1 MFHQSIFHISAN
13 SHIKLGMV
21 MDPIDNLYVSSV
33 LLSETF
39 ENWESTEAR
48 LTREFHFL
56 SQRYRIILNV
66 YDNTH
71 NTA

>member
-1 MFHQSIFHISAN
+1 
-13 SHIKLGMV
+13 MV